1 MSIPPGGVW
10 LDARGTQSIQHA
22 GRGIGRYIAEHI
34 GALLEL
40 APDQVGAIGVDPQV
54 PVPGT
59 LEELAGPE
67 KLKPQGRARP
77 VGTRLPA
84 IYHVMSPF
92 ERALELDD
100 IWPAWARR
108 NEVRTAVTLYD
119 LVPLVLRESYLN
131 GSMWGHWGTLWM
143 ARLGLI
149 RSADQV
155 LTISER
161 TANDAAEHL
170 NIPEERIT
178 VIESGVS
185 DELSSLVGSPA
196 EADSLL
202 RSLTRRIRP
211 GFLLYVGGDEPRKNL
226 EGTIRAYAQLPG
238 ALRGGHQLV
247 IACRMGHLRRAQ
259 LMTFAR
265 RLGIARRELVLT
277 GFVPDREL
285 AALYRRCAL
294 FVFPSL
300 YEGAGLPILEAMSCG
315 APVAAS
321 NSSSIPEIL
330 GDLDATFDPTDP
342 AEIAHCL
349 RRVLESPSELE
360 ALRRRSHDRVG
371 LFTWKRVAER
381 TLEGYERALDG
392 AGATAV
398 GERRAPPMRPM
409 STGGR

>member
-1 MSIPPGGVW
+1 MGIPPGAVW
-10 LDARGTQSIQHA
+10 LDARATQSIQHA
-22 GRGIGRYIAEHI
+22 ERGISRFVAEHI
-34 GALLEL
+34 QALIEIAPEQIGFVGIDPALPVPDSLRGLNGKLHPYNGKPAGAL
-40 APDQVGAIGVDPQV
+40 PS
-54 PVPGT
+54 
-59 LEELAGPE
+59 
-67 KLKPQGRARP
+67 
-77 VGTRLPA
+77 

-92 ERALELDD
+92 EPTLQLDD
-100 IWPAWARR
+100 IWPPWVRARGCR
-108 NEVRTAVTLYD
+108 LVVTLHD
-119 LVPLVLRESYLN
+119 LIPLVMRDRYLTDSN
-131 GSMWGHWGTLWM
+131 WGTLGTVWT

-149 RSADQV
+149 RAADQV
-155 LTISER
+155 LTNSHH
-161 TANDAAEHL
+161 TARDAAAWL

-398 GERRAPPMRPM
+398 GAR
-409 STGGR
+409 